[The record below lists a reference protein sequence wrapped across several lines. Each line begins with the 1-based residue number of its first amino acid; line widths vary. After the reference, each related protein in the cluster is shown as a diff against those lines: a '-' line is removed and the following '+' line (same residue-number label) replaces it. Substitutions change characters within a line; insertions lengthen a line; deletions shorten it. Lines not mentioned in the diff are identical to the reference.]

1 MAILKSMDSPF
12 ANKNTYAKQVEESQT
27 PGLTFLPI
35 PGPQGPQGPK
45 GEKGLTGNDGAIGP
59 QGPKGDSGK
68 DGKNGKNGL
77 DGKSILSPSEQNIGW
92 AFYENLKDQTFNLGA
107 DKGQD
112 GWVSLFV
119 DGLGKNTTELYLPK
133 QSVSLWNKETRR
145 INFKTLNVGASI
157 TIRYDV
163 EIEPLSNGVEVWMR
177 TLLVDESCTPTNYVG
192 ILKYQYPYVFSI
204 EQSLSIFNKESQ
216 IFGGIPQIRTDSP
229 SLAKLK
235 SIYISVS

>member
-1 MAILKSMDSPF
+1 MAISKSMDSPF
-12 ANKNTYAKQVEESQT
+12 SSKNTYAKQVEESQT
-27 PGLTFLPI
+27 PGLNFLPI
-35 PGPQGPQGPK
+35 PGPQGPIGPK
-45 GEKGLTGNDGAIGP
+45 GEKGPIGKDGAVGP
-59 QGPKGDSGK
+59 QGPKGDP
-68 DGKNGKNGL
+68 GKNGKNGL

-92 AFYENLKDQTFNLGA
+92 AFYQNSKDQIFNLGA

-112 GWVSLFV
+112 GWVNLFV
-119 DGLGKNTTELYLPK
+119 DGLGKNTTEQYLPK
-133 QSVSLWNKETRR
+133 TSVSLWNKETRR

-157 TIRYDV
+157 TIRYDI

-177 TLLVDESCTPTNYVG
+177 TLLLDEAYTPTNYVG
-192 ILKYQYPYVFSI
+192 ILKYQYPYLFSV
-204 EQSLSIFNKESQ
+204 EQSLFVLNKDSQ